1 MQNKPEDLKT
11 DGDCCCY
18 NIIESSKKHLD
29 IKVLDD
35 PDKVY
40 DVKQKVLELTKRVLQ
55 NIQQGEYE
63 QVLRLYNESL
73 EISRE
78 MRSAYDGVIFSNK
91 GIIYHEKGE
100 A

>member
-1 MQNKPEDLKT
+1 
-11 DGDCCCY
+11 
-18 NIIESSKKHLD
+18 
-29 IKVLDD
+29 
-35 PDKVY
+35 
-40 DVKQKVLELTKRVLQ
+40 
-55 NIQQGEYE
+55 
-63 QVLRLYNESL
+63 VLRLYNESL